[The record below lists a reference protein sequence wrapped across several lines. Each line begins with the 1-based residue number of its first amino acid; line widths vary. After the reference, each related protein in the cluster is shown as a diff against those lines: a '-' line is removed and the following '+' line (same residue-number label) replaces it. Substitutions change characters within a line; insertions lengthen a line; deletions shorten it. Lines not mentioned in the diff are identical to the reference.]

1 MILRGGFAI
10 YYPAVDQELYDS
22 SSGSVIG
29 FNSFTTSW
37 TAPTAQGAAFQL
49 GNGFP
54 SAWGTPLGS
63 AGGQDA
69 FLGQSAAYVLPVA
82 KDPSSQVFT
91 LTLSRQLPWNWVV
104 DTSYLGNHGNHFLN
118 ASPNINTLPPQYYS
132 MGTDALSASVK
143 NPYAGIVP
151 GSLGAPTITVANLL
165 KPYPYMSTV
174 TLQAPRNG
182 SYWANLA
189 MLSVQRRM
197 SHGLQVIG
205 GYTFGKITDEGI
217 VGLSDAS
224 FVGTKTGDSP
234 QNWRDMRAE
243 HSVDAIDVTHRVTV
257 SALYD
262 LPFGLGQRFFSS
274 SHFNRLISGW
284 QYNVIMTLESGRPI
298 AITGANNH
306 LATRP
311 NWDPNVSAHVL
322 HPSRSVLYKTGRLE
336 WFNPDAFVN
345 PPDYTFG
352 NVSRYL
358 SNLRGPGTVNF
369 DMSLFKTTH
378 ISERV
383 ALELRIEAFN
393 ALNHAN
399 LNMPGTG
406 FSPGSSPYNDPTLE
420 GGHNDNASLG
430 MITSTGGPRNVQ
442 LGAKVIF

>member
-1 MILRGGFAI
+1 
-10 YYPAVDQELYDS
+10 VDA
-22 SSGSVIG
+22 
-29 FNSFTTSW
+29 T
-37 TAPTAQGAAFQL
+37 
-49 GNGFP
+49 
-54 SAWGTPLGS
+54 
-63 AGGQDA
+63 
-69 FLGQSAAYVLPVA
+69 
-82 KDPSSQVFT
+82 
-91 LTLSRQLPWNWVV
+91 
-104 DTSYLGNHGNHFLN
+104 YLGNHGNHFLN

-151 GSLGAPTITVANLL
+151 GSLGAPTITMANLL

-224 FVGTKTGDSP
+224 FVGTKTGDTP

-262 LPFGLGQRFFSS
+262 LPFGLGRRFSS
-274 SHFNRLISGW
+274 NSHFNRLISGW

-311 NWDPNVSAHVL
+311 NWDPNVSVHVL

-406 FSPGSSPYNDPTLE
+406 FSPGPSTDKDPTQE
-420 GGHNDNASLG
+420 GGHNDNTSLG
-430 MITSTGGPRNVQ
+430 MITSTSGPRNVQ